1 MQRVS
6 LKAVLATAWV
16 SVVLLAGI
24 VGNLDMLSNWP
35 VLVGVAFLPPVFIM
49 WPWNDP
55 GQTLSE
61 SMQEA
66 RR

>member
-6 LKAVLATAWV
+6 LKAGLATAWV

-24 VGNLDMLSNWP
+24 VGNLDMLSTWP
-35 VLVGVAFLPPVFIM
+35 VLVGVAFLPPVVMM
-49 WPWNDP
+49 WRWNDP
-55 GQTLSE
+55 GQTVSQ
-61 SMQEA
+61 SIQEA